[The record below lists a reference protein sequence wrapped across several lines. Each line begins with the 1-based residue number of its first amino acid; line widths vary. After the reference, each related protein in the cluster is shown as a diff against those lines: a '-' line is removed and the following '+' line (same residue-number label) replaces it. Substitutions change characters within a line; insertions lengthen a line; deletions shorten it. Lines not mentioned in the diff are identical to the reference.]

1 MSLDAPTRH
10 RDEDFTMARF
20 STARRSRIRMIPD
33 ALSLE
38 VRICPSAITP
48 SSRPDHRA
56 DVSRVTHDGSQQTLL
71 VEQLRHQLTSTAIP
85 LAKKPPKAPKAPKA
99 KATVSVTPKSLAAA
113 VKSAKPGETIV
124 LAPGVYTQNVVFNK
138 QSNITIVG
146 APNQSS
152 ILAPRRGDAI
162 KVMLSSNITI
172 ENVWLRS
179 QGSQGRGISVVGS
192 SVNVQNIKT
201 DGTLGDGVVVTSYQG
216 HNASLTATASQF
228 DSVQTGD
235 GLDLRL
241 GSSSTINGC
250 TFNNDGTAPGVGL
263 SSVGL
268 VLSGNATATILNS
281 QFIGNTN
288 AGLVALQNS
297 VVTAQQSTFS
307 NNHRGDGALFLNQA
321 TVNLVGNTFASNGE
335 IRGEATGL
343 NGVEFSTGFTGTAV
357 VTGNSFVDNTA
368 AGIWSGGSSN
378 NIQITNNTF
387 DNNVTGVFLDA
398 SAAPISATVQG
409 NTFVVPV
416 RSPDLYVGFLTIG
429 RVTATVGGDGT
440 LANTIENYANGR
452 YIAESNGGP
461 NAFVGNPNVT
471 ILTNTFLSNGMPVA
485 PSQAIMTPG

>member
-1 MSLDAPTRH
+1 MSLDASTRH

-38 VRICPSAITP
+38 VRICPSTITP

-71 VEQLRHQLTSTAIP
+71 VEQFRHQLASTAIP
-85 LAKKPPKAPKAPKA
+85 LTKKPPKAPKAPKA
-99 KATVSVTPKSLAAA
+99 ISAVYVTPKSLAAV

-124 LAPGVYTQNVVFNK
+124 LAPGVYTQNVVLNK

-146 APNQSS
+146 ASNQSS
-152 ILAPRRGDAI
+152 ILAPRKGDAI
-162 KVMLSSNITI
+162 KVMLSNNITI
-172 ENVWLRS
+172 DNVWLRS
-179 QGSQGRGISVVGS
+179 QGSQGRGLSVLGS
-192 SVNVQNIKT
+192 SVNVQNIRT
-201 DGTLGDGVVVTSYQG
+201 DGTLGDGAFATNYQG
-216 HNASLTATASQF
+216 HNASLTATSSHF

-235 GLDLRL
+235 GLNLRQGASAL
-241 GSSSTINGC
+241 INGC
-250 TFNNDGTAPGVGL
+250 TFNNDGTAPGVTQ

-268 VLSGNATATILNS
+268 VLGGNASATILNS

-288 AGLVALQNS
+288 SGLVALQNS
-297 VVTAQQSTFS
+297 AVTAEQSTFS
-307 NNHRGDGALFLNQA
+307 NNLRGDGALFFNQG
-321 TVNLVGNTFASNGE
+321 TVNLVGNTFASNGK
-335 IRGEATGL
+335 IRGEAMGL
-343 NGVEFSTGFTGTAV
+343 NGVEFSTGFSGAANV
-357 VTGNSFVDNTA
+357 SGNLFEDNTA
-368 AGIWSGGSSN
+368 AGIFSGSSPN

-398 SAAPISATVQG
+398 STAPISATVQG

-416 RSPDLYVGFLTIG
+416 NSPDSDVGFLTIG

-440 LANTIENYANGR
+440 LANTIENYVNGR

-471 ILTNTFLSNGMPVA
+471 ILTNTFLSNGTPIPRA
-485 PSQAIMTPG
+485 QAVTTAG

>member
-1 MSLDAPTRH
+1 MSLDTPTRH
-10 RDEDFTMARF
+10 RDEDFTMATF

-48 SSRPDHRA
+48 SSRPDRRA

-71 VEQLRHQLTSTAIP
+71 VEQFRHQLASTAIP
-85 LAKKPPKAPKAPKA
+85 LTKKPPKAPKAI
-99 KATVSVTPKSLAAA
+99 ATVSVTPKSFAAA

-124 LAPGVYTQNVVFNK
+124 LAPGVYTQNVVFNR

-146 APNQSS
+146 ASNQSS
-152 ILAPRRGDAI
+152 ILAPRKGDAI

-179 QGSQGRGISVVGS
+179 QGSQGRGLSVLGS
-192 SVNVQNIKT
+192 SVNVQNIQT
-201 DGTLGDGVVVTSYQG
+201 NGTLGDGAFATNYQG
-216 HNASLTATASQF
+216 RTASLTATSSHF

-235 GLDLRL
+235 GLNLRQGASAL
-241 GSSSTINGC
+241 INGC
-250 TFNNDGTAPGVGL
+250 TFNNDGTAPGVTQ

-268 VLSGNATATILNS
+268 VLGGNASATILNS

-288 AGLVALQNS
+288 SGLVALQDS
-297 VVTAQQSTFS
+297 AVTAEQSTFS
-307 NNHRGDGALFLNQA
+307 NNRKGDGALFFNQG

-343 NGVEFSTGFTGTAV
+343 NGVEFSTGFSGTANV
-357 VTGNSFVDNTA
+357 SGNVFVDNTA
-368 AGIWSGGSSN
+368 AGIFGGSSPN
-378 NIQITNNTF
+378 NIQIRNNTF
-387 DNNVTGVFLDA
+387 NNNVVGVFLDA
-398 SAAPISATVQG
+398 SSAPISATVQG

-416 RSPDLYVGFLTIG
+416 NSPDSDVGFLTIG
-429 RVTATVGGDGT
+429 SVTATVGGDGT
-440 LANTIENYANGR
+440 LANTFENYATRRSIGV
-452 YIAESNGGP
+452 SNGGP

-471 ILTNTFLSNGMPVA
+471 ILTNTYLNNGIQVP
-485 PSQAIMTPG
+485 PSQAILTPG

>member
-1 MSLDAPTRH
+1 
-10 RDEDFTMARF
+10 MATF

-33 ALSLE
+33 AVSLE
-38 VRICPSAITP
+38 GRICLSTITP

-56 DVSRVTHDGSQQTLL
+56 DVSRVTHDGSPQTLL
-71 VEQLRHQLTSTAIP
+71 VEQFRHQLTSTAIP
-85 LAKKPPKAPKAPKA
+85 LTKKPPKAPKAPKA
-99 KATVSVTPKSLAAA
+99 IATVYVTPKSFAAV

-146 APNQSS
+146 ASNQSS
-152 ILAPRRGDAI
+152 ILAPRKGDAI
-162 KVMLSSNITI
+162 KVTLSSNITI

-216 HNASLTATASQF
+216 HNASLTATSSQF
-228 DSVQTGD
+228 DAVQTGV
-235 GLDLRL
+235 GLDLRT
-241 GSSSTINGC
+241 GSSSLINGC
-250 TFNNDGTAPGVGL
+250 TFNGNGTSPNVTV

-268 VLSGNATATILNS
+268 ALRSNASATILNS

-297 VVTAQQSTFS
+297 AVTAQHSIFAD
-307 NNHRGDGALFLNQA
+307 NKKGDGALFLNQT
-321 TVNLVGNTFASNGE
+321 TVNLVDNTFASNGE
-335 IRGEATGL
+335 IIGEATGL
-343 NGVEFSTGFTGTAV
+343 NGVEFFINFTGSAIV
-357 VTGNSFVDNTA
+357 SGNVFENNTA
-368 AGIWSGGSSN
+368 AGIWGGSSSN

-387 DNNVTGVFLDA
+387 NNNVVGVFLDA

-416 RSPDLYVGFLTIG
+416 GSPDSDVGFLTIG

-440 LANTIENYANGR
+440 LANTFENYFAFRSIGV
-452 YIAESNGGP
+452 SKGGP
-461 NAFVGNPNVT
+461 KDRKAHV
-471 ILTNTFLSNGMPVA
+471 
-485 PSQAIMTPG
+485 